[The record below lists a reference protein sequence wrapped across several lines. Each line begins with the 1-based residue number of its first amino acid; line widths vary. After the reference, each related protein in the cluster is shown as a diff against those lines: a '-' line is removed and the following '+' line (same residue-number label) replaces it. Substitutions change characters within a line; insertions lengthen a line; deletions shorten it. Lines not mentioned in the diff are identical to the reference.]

1 MRNNNLFN
9 KRCWENWVATH
20 KNKTG
25 PLSYTILKKP
35 SQLKCIK
42 DCVFRTLQLYPHHL
56 QRSERTGV
64 DGFGENFPCFFS
76 VIPRKINLSLKS
88 SQCLTSTWETYS
100 EKQRRGKSWSIFTFL
115 FPLNFFLL
123 LFIFLFPINWNFR
136 AIRVHLSLH
145 GMKQPILMF
154 SLILRDSVLIGL
166 RCTLD
171 IKIFSNSPCES
182 NLNPALK
189 NPTLIN
195 GP

>member
-1 MRNNNLFN
+1 MFSGLYN
-9 KRCWENWVATH
+9 
-20 KNKTG
+20 
-25 PLSYTILKKP
+25 
-35 SQLKCIK
+35 CIHIICK
-42 DCVFRTLQLYPHHL
+42 
-56 QRSERTGV
+56 GV
-64 DGFGENFPCFFS
+64 RELASMVSGENFPCFFS

-100 EKQRRGKSWSIFTFL
+100 EKQRRGKSWRIFTFL